1 MREDPRYLTWSELND
16 AIDKEMAKHPEGSPW
31 ADDLIDELEAR

>member
-16 AIDKEMAKHPEGSPW
+16 AIDKAEVLPIPE
-31 ADDLIDELEAR
+31 DE